1 MSSTLIVVGA
11 ILLLVIFFI
20 SKGLTIVQQSE
31 TVIIERLGRYHK
43 TLSSGVNI
51 IMPFIDKARP
61 MTWRYTLQ
69 SSKGTPVVR
78 FSSITHIDLRET
90 VYDFARQSVITRD
103 NVVTEINAILYFQIV
118 DPMRAMYEI
127 SNLPVA
133 IEMLTQTSLRN
144 VIGEMDLDE
153 TLTSRDTINSKLRDI
168 LDEATNKW
176 GVKVNRVELQD
187 INPPRDIRDAME
199 KQMRAERDKRAQI
212 LTAEGQ
218 KEAVIRESEGKMQE
232 SINHA
237 EGARQAEILA
247 AEAEKQAKILRAEG
261 EAVGAS
267 GADPAQYLI
276 AMRYLEVLG
285 TMGTSKSDKVVYLPF
300 EATGILSAIGGI
312 KDIAGGAKG
321 PLAPLVKEVKN
332 MPPATPKPT
341 TMPVS
346 DPLDF

>member
-1 MSSTLIVVGA
+1 
-11 ILLLVIFFI
+11 
-20 SKGLTIVQQSE
+20 
-31 TVIIERLGRYHK
+31 
-43 TLSSGVNI
+43 
-51 IMPFIDKARP
+51 
-61 MTWRYTLQ
+61 
-69 SSKGTPVVR
+69 
-78 FSSITHIDLRET
+78 
-90 VYDFARQSVITRD
+90 
-103 NVVTEINAILYFQIV
+103 
-118 DPMRAMYEI
+118 
-127 SNLPVA
+127 
-133 IEMLTQTSLRN
+133 
-144 VIGEMDLDE
+144 
-153 TLTSRDTINSKLRDI
+153 
-168 LDEATNKW
+168 
-176 GVKVNRVELQD
+176 
-187 INPPRDIRDAME
+187 ME

-218 KEAVIRESEGKMQE
+218 KEAVIRESEGKMQQ

-261 EAVGAS
+261 EAEAIRRITAAVESS

-312 KDIAGGAKG
+312 KDIAGGVKG

-346 DPLDF
+346 DHLDF

>member
-1 MSSTLIVVGA
+1 MIYLVIGILVVVLVLIVSN
-11 ILLLVIFFI
+11 IR
-20 SKGLTIVQQSE
+20 IVPQSYAY
-31 TVIIERLGRYHK
+31 VIERLGAFSASWQVGLHVK
-43 TLSSGVNI
+43 I
-51 IMPFIDKARP
+51 PFIERIANK
-61 MTWRYTLQ
+61 MSL
-69 SSKGTPVVR
+69 KEKV
-78 FSSITHIDLRET
+78 L
-90 VYDFARQSVITRD
+90 DFEPQPVITKD
-103 NVVTEINAILYFQIV
+103 NVTMMIDTVIYFQITDPKLYTYGVERPINAI
-118 DPMRAMYEI
+118 E
-127 SNLPVA
+127 NLSA
-133 IEMLTQTSLRN
+133 TTLRN
-144 VIGEMDLDE
+144 IIGELELDQ
-153 TLTSRDTINSKLRDI
+153 TLTSRDVINTKMRSI
-168 LDEATNKW
+168 LDEATDPW
-176 GVKVNRVELQD
+176 GIKVNRVD
-187 INPPRDIRDAME
+187 VKNTMPPEAIKDAME

-218 KEAVIRESEGKMQE
+218 KEAVIRESEGKMQQ

-261 EAVGAS
+261 EAEAIRRITAAVESS

-312 KDIAGGAKG
+312 KDIAGGVKG

-332 MPPATPKPT
+332 VPPATPKPT